1 MEEELYL
8 SNIYPEEGR
17 REGAPL
23 FYPNAT
29 LSEIEKVMCHPEV
42 SWNCL
47 IHPHGGYQEDLKY
60 ANVAE
65 PLE

>member
-1 MEEELYL
+1 MYKTAIPLLDVLMEEELYL

-17 REGAPL
+17 REGATL

-42 SWNCL
+42 S
-47 IHPHGGYQEDLKY
+47 
-60 ANVAE
+60 
-65 PLE
+65 